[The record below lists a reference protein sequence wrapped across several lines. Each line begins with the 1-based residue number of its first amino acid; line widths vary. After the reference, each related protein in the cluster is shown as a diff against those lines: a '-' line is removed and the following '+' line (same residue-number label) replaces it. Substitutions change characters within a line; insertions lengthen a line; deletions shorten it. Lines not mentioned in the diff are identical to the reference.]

1 VYDYKAK
8 VIRVLDGDT
17 AEFNVALGLN
27 IYSTQILRFYGINAP
42 ETNSS
47 DPVVREKAKL
57 SKEHVAKVLI
67 GEPDAAVCQQIAV
80 LVQQGNLVAV
90 MPLLSKVVVPV
101 ATEVK
106 VQTVKPYSTD
116 KYGRWL
122 GQVLFRTADMAPDAP
137 WRNLNEE
144 MVSLGLAVPYF
155 G

>member
-1 VYDYKAK
+1 VFEYRTK

-17 AEFNVALGLN
+17 AEFSVDLGLN
-27 IYSTQILRFYGINAP
+27 IHSAQILRLYGINAP

-47 DPVVREKAKL
+47 DPIVREKAKL
-57 SKEHVAKVLI
+57 AKEHIARVLI
-67 GEPDAAVCQQIAV
+67 GEPNVAVCQQIAA

-101 ATEVK
+101 ATAVK

-122 GQVLFRTADMAPDAP
+122 GSVYYRTATMAPDEP
-137 WRNLNEE
+137 WINLNEE

>member
-1 VYDYKAK
+1 MFEYRTK

-17 AEFNVALGLN
+17 AEFSVSLGLN

-47 DPVVREKAKL
+47 DPVVRAAGKL
-57 SKEHVAKVLI
+57 SKEHIAKILI
-67 GEPDAAVCQQIAV
+67 GEPDVAVCQQIAT
-80 LVQQGNLVAV
+80 LVHQGNLVAII
-90 MPLLSKVVVPV
+90 PLLSKVVVPI

-106 VQTVKPYSTD
+106 VQTEKPYSED

-122 GQVLFRTADMAPDAP
+122 GKVLYRTAALAPDAP
-137 WRNLNEE
+137 WINLNEE